1 MDANETARKI
11 LALLKKEYPGAS
23 TALFYSSRFELLAAT
38 ILSAQCTDTRVNL
51 VTKSLF
57 KKYSKTEDYASADI
71 SEFEQDI
78 HSTGFYKNKARN
90 VIAAA
95 NMILSDF
102 NGKVPNTMEDLMKLP
117 GVGRKTANI
126 VLTHGFGR
134 IEGIAVD
141 THVKRLSKRL
151 GLTKETDPVKI
162 ELDLMRLLP
171 RKDWGVV
178 SNLLI
183 LHGRN
188 VCMAKGPK
196 CDICILNKF
205 CPSSLL

>member
-1 MDANETARKI
+1 MDAKETARKT
-11 LALLKKEYPGAS
+11 LALLKKQYPGAS
-23 TALFYSSRFELLAAT
+23 TALKYSNVFELLVAT
-38 ILSAQCTDTRVNL
+38 ILSARCTDKRVNL
-51 VTKSLF
+51 ITKSLF
-57 KKYSKTEDYASADI
+57 KKYRRIYDYASADI

-78 HSTGFYKNKARN
+78 RSTGFYKDKAKN
-90 VIAAA
+90 IIAAA
-95 NMILSDF
+95 WMITSDF
-102 NGKVPNTMEDLMKLP
+102 NGKVPDTMEDLMKLP

-141 THVKRLSKRL
+141 THVQRLSKRL

-162 ELDLMRLLP
+162 ESDLMRLLP
-171 RKDWGVV
+171 GKDWGIV
-178 SNLLI
+178 SDLLI

-188 VCMAKGPK
+188 VCMAKNPN
-196 CDICILNKF
+196 CRACVLNSF